1 MDERAEFLRRRIELY
16 RRYLREGVDIDVAAE
31 YLRQIAEDE
40 GELAEIGVDKHRWTR
55 LVPPAPREPQFC
67 AGHQHGRQPGAV
79 VKSRV

>member
-55 LVPPAPREPQFC
+55 LVPPAP
-67 AGHQHGRQPGAV
+67 
-79 VKSRV
+79 